1 MEKYK
6 WIFAS
11 SRGCEIEMT
20 EITCSVDEAKEYM
33 LLKIAAEAEKSN
45 YYFAYPPKYEKD
57 LQIETSSKTGEVI
70 AIKCLNVEKFYGGI
84 INYLMRRADRIQED
98 LKTISNISK
107 H

>member
-33 LLKIAAEAEKSN
+33 LLKIAAEAE
-45 YYFAYPPKYEKD
+45 KYEKD

-84 INYLMRRADRIQED
+84 INYLMRRADRIQEEIVTTVE
-98 LKTISNISK
+98 KK
-107 H
+107 G

>member
-20 EITCSVDEAKEYM
+20 KITCSVDEAKEYI
-33 LLKIAAEAEKSN
+33 KIAAEAEKSN
-45 YYFAYPPKYEKD
+45 HCFAYPSKYEED

-84 INYLMRRADRIQED
+84 VNYLMRRADRIQEEIVTTSE
-98 LKTISNISK
+98 KK
-107 H
+107 G

>member
-6 WIFAS
+6 WFFAS

-33 LLKIAAEAEKSN
+33 LLKIATEAEKLS
-45 YYFAYPPKYEKD
+45 YCFTYPPKYEKD

-70 AIKCLNVEKFYGGI
+70 AIKCFNIEKFYDGI
-84 INYLMRRADRIQED
+84 INYLMRRADMIHEEIVTASE
-98 LKTISNISK
+98 KK
-107 H
+107 G

>member
-20 EITCSVDEAKEYM
+20 EITCSV
-33 LLKIAAEAEKSN
+33 LKIAAEAEKSN
-45 YYFAYPPKYEKD
+45 YCFAYPPKYEKD

-84 INYLMRRADRIQED
+84 INYLMRRADRIQEEIVTTVE
-98 LKTISNISK
+98 KK
-107 H
+107 G

>member
-11 SRGCEIEMT
+11 SRGCEIEIT
-20 EITCSVDEAKEYM
+20 EITCTVDEAKEYM

-84 INYLMRRADRIQED
+84 INYLMRRADRIQEEIV
-98 LKTISNISK
+98 TTSK
-107 H
+107 KKG